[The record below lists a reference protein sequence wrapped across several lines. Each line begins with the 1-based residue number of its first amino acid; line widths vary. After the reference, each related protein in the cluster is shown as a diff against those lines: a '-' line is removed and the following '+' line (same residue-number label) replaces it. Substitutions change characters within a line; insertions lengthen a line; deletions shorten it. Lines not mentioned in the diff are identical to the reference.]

1 MSIMYLERWEKD
13 GKSLNR
19 INFSKFIMNK
29 EELNEQII
37 RGDYKN
43 LSISSI
49 IVQSIEESDRK
60 INEIPKLKFCK
71 IKERILE
78 SFINTIK

>member
-1 MSIMYLERWEKD
+1 MNREK
-13 GKSLNR
+13 
-19 INFSKFIMNK
+19 
-29 EELNEQII
+29 LNEQII
-37 RGDYKN
+37 RGDNKN

-60 INEIPKLKFCK
+60 VNEIPKLKFYK